1 MQETNYQYQIRM
13 IGHQMKQRGD
23 RKLETYDITL
33 EQAHALD
40 FLVANMDEGI
50 TQKHMEKAFRR
61 KGSSIS
67 SIVTN
72 LEKKGLVERKTDL
85 TDERRKIIRPL
96 PKGIKI
102 VKDFQVFFEELEAEM
117 TKDFSTEDN
126 ALLTSLLNR
135 IIKNLED

>member
-1 MQETNYQYQIRM
+1 MKKTNYQFQIRM
-13 IGHQMKQRGD
+13 IGHQMKQQAD
-23 RKLETYDITL
+23 RKLEFYDITS
-33 EQAHALD
+33 EQGHALVY
-40 FLVANMDEGI
+40 LVSHMDELI
-50 TQKHMEKAFRR
+50 TQKHMEKAFHR

-96 PKGIKI
+96 PKGIAI
-102 VKDFQVFFEELEAEM
+102 VKEFQVFFEELEEEL
-117 TKDFSTEDN
+117 TKDFSKDEN
-126 ALLTSLLNR
+126 EQLTSLLNR

>member
-1 MQETNYQYQIRM
+1 MQKTNYQFQIRM

-23 RKLETYDITL
+23 KKLETYDITL

-40 FLVANMDEGI
+40 FLVAHMDEGI
-50 TQKHMEKAFRR
+50 TQKHMEKAFHR

-96 PKGIKI
+96 PKGIQI
-102 VKDFQVFFEELEAEM
+102 VKEFQVFFEELEEEM
-117 TKDFSTEDN
+117 IKGFSTEDN
-126 ALLTSLLNR
+126 ELLTSLLNR
-135 IIKNLED
+135 IIKNLEE

>member
-1 MQETNYQYQIRM
+1 MQKTNYQFQIRM

-40 FLVANMDEGI
+40 FLVAHMDEGI
-50 TQKHMEKAFRR
+50 TQKHMEKAFQR

-96 PKGIKI
+96 QKGIEI

-126 ALLTSLLNR
+126 ELLTSLLNR
-135 IIKNLED
+135 IIKNLDD